1 MTPDTKN
8 VLFISMSDRAN
19 GAENVLVMAA
29 KAINAPIIFLQKTK
43 NTRFTFAPDQQPVY
57 VTERSMLA
65 GFWGLLKLI
74 KAYRKDFIIISTHS
88 YLSAYLG
95 FLKRIGYI
103 KSRLIFREC
112 TSVFTRYSGLK
123 RWSYQLAYRIGYP
136 AANLIVCQTAL
147 MQNQFRKQISFI
159 PAARV
164 IVQENPID
172 IEQAIIKAEKPL
184 HDDDTCSDFICAAGR
199 LIPEKGFIVL
209 INAFNC
215 IKEQYPDL
223 NLLLFGEGP
232 EKKRLSA
239 VIKEHNLQGRVFLK
253 GWTDNPLPYFK
264 KARVCVVSSI
274 KEGFPN
280 VLLEMMAL
288 NPSVVSTLCAGG
300 IEAIPSIETTEVN
313 NVAALM
319 AAVRKA
325 LHKNGEPGKK
335 LMHQYLCTR
344 KPEAFIRS
352 ILSAL

>member
-1 MTPDTKN
+1 MMTDNKN

-43 NTRFTFAPDQQPVY
+43 STRFSFAPDQQPLY
-57 VTERSMLA
+57 VTEKSMLA
-65 GFWGLLKLI
+65 GFLGLIKLI
-74 KAYRKDFIIISTHS
+74 KAYRKDFVIISTHS
-88 YLSAYLG
+88 YLNAYLG

-103 KSRLIFREC
+103 KSQLIFREC

-147 MQNQFRKQISFI
+147 MQNQFRKQITFI

-164 IVQENPID
+164 IVQENPVD
-172 IEQAIIKAEKPL
+172 IEQAIIKAAKPL
-184 HDDDTCSDFICAAGR
+184 PDTDTCSDFICAAGR
-199 LIPEKGFIVL
+199 LIPEKGFSVL

-215 IKEQYPDL
+215 IKLQYPDL
-223 NLLLFGEGP
+223 NLLLFGDGP
-232 EKKRLSA
+232 EKKKLTEL
-239 VIKEHNLQGRVFLK
+239 IKTHNLQGRVLLK

-288 NPSVVSTLCAGG
+288 NPIVVSTLCAGG
-300 IEAIPSIETTEVN
+300 IEAIPYIEKIGVN
-313 NVAALM
+313 DVDVMVAALK
-319 AAVRKA
+319 KA

-335 LMHQYLCTR
+335 PIQQYLSAR
-344 KPEAFIRS
+344 KPEVFIGS
-352 ILSAL
+352 ILRAI